1 MSQSRTLFIG
11 MDGHQD
17 AIAVASVAH
26 DHGAEV
32 LSLGPIGTRQC
43 DIAQLLRKRPSQATP
58 LVFVSAAGPCGS
70 WLSRSLTNK
79 DSACWG
85 VAPSLMPKKAG
96 DRVTT
101 DRRDAVQLARLA
113 RSGARTAVS
122 VPTGEDAAMRDRSRA
137 REETLGALQ
146 AATCRLTA
154 CFLRH
159 AIRSTGRATWS
170 PAPLR
175 WLSAVV
181 CPTPAQH
188 SVFQGYCSAWGSSMY
203 GLVG

>member
-11 MDGHQD
+11 MDGHKD
-17 AIAVASVAH
+17 AIAVASVAP

-32 LSLGPIGTRQC
+32 LSLGPIGTRQWHRSTPPQDALAGHTSGLC
-43 DIAQLLRKRPSQATP
+43 LCSWPLWLLALPLSDEQRLRLLGGGPLTHAKKGRGPRHHRPPGCRAT
-58 LVFVSAAGPCGS
+58 
-70 WLSRSLTNK
+70 R
-79 DSACWG
+79 
-85 VAPSLMPKKAG
+85 
-96 DRVTT
+96 
-101 DRRDAVQLARLA
+101 RLA